1 MDVIELTLLLK
12 SIGFRLNSID
22 FDERHFSQKN
32 ANENENGASSIKNSQ
47 SDIDYNSINVQ
58 ISCSK
63 SKIVSNLSF
72 KFDDSEVDVATTMD
86 SNKLATCTCPKREQ
100 RDTNNS
106 FWEVQSS
113 GTFVNPRRSMN
124 VLMMVSH
131 INWHFISREKK
142 TKQKNK

>member
-22 FDERHFSQKN
+22 FDERHISQKN
-32 ANENENGASSIKNSQ
+32 PNENENGVPQ
-47 SDIDYNSINVQ
+47 SDVDYNSINVQ

-63 SKIVSNLSF
+63 SKIISNLSF
-72 KFDDSEVDVATTMD
+72 KFNDTEVDATTTTMEPA
-86 SNKLATCTCPKREQ
+86 KLATCTCPKREQ

-124 VLMMVSH
+124 ALMMVSQF
-131 INWHFISREKK
+131 N
-142 TKQKNK
+142 